1 MSSRT
6 VEQAKRFV
14 ELSCRALDIFGA
26 LVLLTVLSPLILAIA
41 IAVRLDSRGPAVFRQ
56 QRVGRGGRL
65 FTVNKFRSMYVG
77 VAHDTHRAFVVGLIN
92 GEPPRHE
99 HLDRA
104 GAPNEDEAASKY
116 FKMMA
121 DPRVTRMGRLLR
133 RSSLDELPQLW
144 NVLRGSMSL
153 VGPRPPIP
161 YEVEEYPRE
170 WLERLSVRPGITGP
184 WQVGGRSRVTMQEM
198 VRLDIEYARNR
209 NVLLNLKLLILTVPA
224 VLGGRGAW

>member
-1 MSSRT
+1 
-6 VEQAKRFV
+6 
-14 ELSCRALDIFGA
+14 
-26 LVLLTVLSPLILAIA
+26 
-41 IAVRLDSRGPAVFRQ
+41 
-56 QRVGRGGRL
+56 
-65 FTVNKFRSMYVG
+65 
-77 VAHDTHRAFVVGLIN
+77 
-92 GEPPRHE
+92 
-99 HLDRA
+99 
-104 GAPNEDEAASKY
+104 
-116 FKMMA
+116 MMA